1 MLTDWFDTAL
11 WGLSM
16 FRTGANARGPVEID
30 PSAAEVTHERLWQVI
45 SDLDHRL
52 LPRLQGIRDM
62 AIRRHKELGGSLND
76 LALAMDVKKSTAQ
89 SRLGVILTGKDRP
102 STWENWAVQG
112 GPQGREHCQ
121 ACGHPPFPTDPL
133 VTTDDDDRYRIHRSH
148 TQNPTDGFFGTPT
161 VDPDDESFAWEPG
174 DLHRDPAEDRDD
186 VTADAPRDPVELDE
200 RIAADHADMTDD

>member
-1 MLTDWFDTAL
+1 
-11 WGLSM
+11 
-16 FRTGANARGPVEID
+16 
-30 PSAAEVTHERLWQVI
+30 EVTHERLWQVI

-133 VTTDDDDRYRIHRSH
+133 VTTD
-148 TQNPTDGFFGTPT
+148 
-161 VDPDDESFAWEPG
+161 
-174 DLHRDPAEDRDD
+174 
-186 VTADAPRDPVELDE
+186 
-200 RIAADHADMTDD
+200 